1 MSTVSSTILLSAV
14 DTYVKA
20 PTRENREALI
30 SAADDYREI
39 WVFGQATDSTLP
51 RQHWSNVSGTAPR
64 TQKFDL
70 SRIME
75 MLARMTN
82 NSRKKVS

>member
-20 PTRENREALI
+20 PTRENRDALVA
-30 SAADDYREI
+30 AADDYREI
-39 WVFGQATDSTLP
+39 WVFGPATDSTLP